1 MMIRICGTTL
11 TALLFV
17 ACGLEKNDSD
27 SDTDDGPTSGA
38 TSSGEGGSDSTVGA
52 PNDPTTTV
60 DAMTSTPLTMT
71 SGEEPEPATSGETTT
86 GGDIPGSVCA
96 DHCATMGACFGE
108 TPAEIAACTSDC
120 NQGLEELEEPC
131 HSATVAAMAC
141 QATLT
146 CQQIDEIEEGVE
158 GPCLDE
164 MMAQQEVCGFGN
176 ECGFGSGGD
185 FEGTECFYMR
195 QCGGEPK
202 LEMKCTTEVCECF
215 SDDVKFGEC
224 APQDACAALEI
235 LHEKAL
241 SCCGI
246 EGEGVP

>member
-11 TALLFV
+11 TALLFA

-27 SDTDDGPTSGA
+27 SDTDDGPTSGP
-38 TSSGEGGSDSTVGA
+38 SSTEEGGSDSTVGG
-52 PNDPTTTV
+52 PGEPTTTV
-60 DAMTSTPLTMT
+60 DEPTTTPLTMT
-71 SGEEPEPATSGETTT
+71 SGEPEPATAGDTTT
-86 GGDIPGSVCA
+86 SGDIPGSVCA
-96 DHCATMGACFGE
+96 EHCATLGACFGE

-120 NQGLEELEEPC
+120 NQGLGELEEPC

-141 QATLT
+141 QSSLT
-146 CQQIDEIEEGVE
+146 CQQIDEIEAGVE

-195 QCGGEPK
+195 QCTGEPK

-224 APQDACAALEI
+224 APQDACADLETV
-235 LHEKAL
+235 HEKAL

-246 EGEGVP
+246 EGGAVP